1 LVCASRCSAVFDSHC
16 SVFWRLAFALAA
28 RDTAGCRGLPLPLLR
43 ARAIVAPLRACSSF
57 EQRTMTRARA
67 RVCVCVCVC
76 VCVFVPSD
84 VSLHASSAPVRQRCR
99 GGRGVD
105 YVFFASPMVC
115 VQSVCLCVRVTTVAA
130 LSRPATRVACHR
142 GGTPLGLS
150 WRASA
155 GVERSGS
162 RSGLRLNGG
171 VPASWLQ
178 SSCDGSC
185 SVALPAYCLL
195 ACNPVLRVWWV
206 CASGGSK
213 SVCAVWSLLIFVLL
227 RSCVRL
233 PCERCILST
242 LCRLCFGVHAC
253 QEDCAGLAAA
263 LCAAHNCLLQQPAA
277 GFHDVRASPAVTDVL
292 FCNQVANL
300 SVAQQSSTK
309 RRTDRPLPR
318 CPTPAA
324 RLLRKRMRSNRIVQ
338 APPAAQG
345 PVTNGQGGQGAAQ
358 EHAQPQGAQEA
369 GHPRRRGRTRACL
382 LMRREA
388 ARCEQS
394 VRAAR

>member
-171 VPASWLQ
+171 VPATL
-178 SSCDGSC
+178 SCACGGC
-185 SVALPAYCLL
+185 VRVAA
-195 ACNPVLRVWWV
+195 RRV
-206 CASGGSK
+206 CAQCGPFLSLCSSAAACGCRV
-213 SVCAVWSLLIFVLL
+213 SVVYCRRCAACALGCMHARRIVLGW
-227 RSCVRL
+227 RL
-233 PCERCILST
+233 PCVLPTTACCSNRQLAST
-242 LCRLCFGVHAC
+242 MCV
-253 QEDCAGLAAA
+253 
-263 LCAAHNCLLQQPAA
+263 LLQQ
-277 GFHDVRASPAVTDVL
+277 
-292 FCNQVANL
+292 
-300 SVAQQSSTK
+300 
-309 RRTDRPLPR
+309 
-318 CPTPAA
+318 
-324 RLLRKRMRSNRIVQ
+324 
-338 APPAAQG
+338 
-345 PVTNGQGGQGAAQ
+345 
-358 EHAQPQGAQEA
+358 
-369 GHPRRRGRTRACL
+369 
-382 LMRREA
+382 
-388 ARCEQS
+388 
-394 VRAAR
+394 